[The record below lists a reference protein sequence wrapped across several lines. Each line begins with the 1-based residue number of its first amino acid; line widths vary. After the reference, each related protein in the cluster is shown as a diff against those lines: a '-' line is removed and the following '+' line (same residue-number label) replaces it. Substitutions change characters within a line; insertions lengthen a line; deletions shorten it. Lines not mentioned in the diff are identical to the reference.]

1 MFALLVVGCA
11 AEVRYVPLL
20 PAPRQLYVR
29 GPAQVELFMVTPP
42 LRPHLDIGMLSLA
55 WADSESQ
62 TVQQMIDRVRAAAG
76 QHGCDA
82 FLVTRAIAR
91 PEGIARPKGV
101 SRLSSIEGSC
111 EVYTDV
117 PPTTASTHP

>member
-11 AEVRYVPLL
+11 AEVQYVPLL

-29 GPAQVELFMVTPP
+29 GSAQVDLFMVTPP
-42 LRPHLDIGMLSLA
+42 PRPHLDIGMLRLA
-55 WADSESQ
+55 WVDSGTA
-62 TVQQMIDRVRAAAG
+62 TVPQMMNLVRATAG

-82 FLVTRAIAR
+82 LLVTRVTVPTVASSL
-91 PEGIARPKGV
+91 PG
-101 SRLSSIEGSC
+101 SIEGSC

-117 PPTTASTHP
+117 PPTTASAHP